1 LQLPDITE
9 RSIMTSPVEVELKLE
24 LPAAALRQFRKLAWI
39 RALAGSAKR
48 STPVSVYFDTDKQ
61 KLRRRGIT
69 LRVRRSGDRYIQ
81 TIKATG
87 HSGIVARNE
96 WESEIADGQPDLAQA
111 RGTALDDLLTDKF
124 WRKLKPQ
131 FETRVRRTVFPLE
144 RNGAMIELSLD
155 EGTIETGDAS
165 MRLCEIELE
174 LKSGDKAD
182 VFEAARLMTRALPL
196 QLGLI
201 SKSERGYRLR
211 DGTQDAPLKFA
222 GVTLTPDM
230 SARDAFRAIG
240 YACLQ
245 QIAGNEA
252 ALCKDDAEGVHQM
265 RVGLRRLRAAI
276 SLFSAL
282 LDDAQTEAIK
292 AELKWLTGEL
302 GPARELDV
310 LIARVIKPVQRR
322 TSGWDDIPKLSRQFA
337 RQRAAALTRAREA
350 VGSERYR
357 LLKIEI
363 AAWLEIGA
371 WATPQE
377 DPKRERGALPIEI
390 FAAEQLALRRRK
402 LRKRAKSF
410 AELDAR
416 RRHKLRI
423 QAKKLRY
430 ASDFFNDLF
439 SGKRT
444 SKRRE
449 TFLAA
454 LEAVQDGLGDL
465 NDIAVHENIISAAG
479 TRRRRTSRK
488 RAFAAGLLTGRED
501 ARLDP
506 AMKAAESALVRF
518 AKTKPYWK

>member
-1 LQLPDITE
+1 
-9 RSIMTSPVEVELKLE
+9 MAAPVEVEIKLK
-24 LPAAALRQFRKLAWI
+24 LPAAALRQFRKLPLI
-39 RALAGSAKR
+39 RELAASAKR
-48 STPVSVYFDTDKQ
+48 SAPVSVYFDTDKQ
-61 KLRRRGIT
+61 KLRRHGLT

-87 HSGIVARNE
+87 HSGILARNE
-96 WESEIADGQPDLAQA
+96 WESEIADAQPDLSQA
-111 RGTALDDLLTDKF
+111 RGTALDELLTDKF

-131 FETRVRRTVFPLE
+131 FATRVRRTVFPLE
-144 RNGAMIELSLD
+144 RNGAVIELALD
-155 EGTIETGDAS
+155 EGTIEAGGAS

-182 VFEAARLMTRALPL
+182 VFEAVRLMTRALPL
-196 QLGLI
+196 QLALI

-211 DGTQDAPLKFA
+211 DGAQDAPLKFA
-222 GVTLTPDM
+222 GVMLTPDM
-230 SARDAFRAIG
+230 PAHDAFRAIG

-282 LDDAQTEAIK
+282 LDDAQTGAIK

-363 AAWLEIGA
+363 AAWLEIGV
-371 WATPQE
+371 WATPQD
-377 DPKRERGALPIEI
+377 DPQRERGALAIEA
-390 FAAEQLALRRRK
+390 FAAEQLSLRRRK

-410 AELDAR
+410 TELDAP

-430 ASDFFNDLF
+430 ATDFFSSLF
-439 SGKRT
+439 SGKQAG
-444 SKRRE
+444 KRQ
-449 TFLAA
+449 TKFIAA

-501 ARLDP
+501 ARFDT
-506 AMKAAESALVRF
+506 AMKAAEVALARF